1 MSEKSKG
8 KKQSQSAKVLFC
20 VVCISIIALS
30 VVVYFVSQPKSSGSV
45 NENTTIVEES
55 TEVQKR
61 VTSVTETTT
70 ANKTTASQ
78 TTKKSAKSTTE
89 KVTMQ
94 QDSENIPYKSF
105 YQYPIGEGKTQKTYS
120 EDLRYD
126 ETMEDYR
133 AHTGVDFVGEKGEV
147 VSAINKGIVT
157 AVYEDHLY
165 GTVVEVDHGGK
176 LVAKYC
182 GLEKADVSEG
192 EHIKMGQSVGKLG
205 SIPCESAQN
214 THLHLEIRV
223 KSKLVNPL
231 DAMCK
236 TD

>member
-30 VVVYFVSQPKSSGSV
+30 VIVYFVSQPKSSGSV

-61 VTSVTETTT
+61 VTSVTETST
-70 ANKTTASQ
+70 AAKTTVAQ
-78 TTKKSAKSTTE
+78 TTKKSSTTE
-89 KVTMQ
+89 KITMQ

-133 AHTGVDFVGEKGEV
+133 AHTGVDFAGEKGEV

-214 THLHLEIRV
+214 SHLHLEIRV
-223 KSKLVNPL
+223 KSKLVDPL